1 MVEFMLGYLIIATSL
16 SALIG
21 GVFYLIYDQPSGA
34 GIAILITLILGGLTW
49 KIKNKK

>member
-1 MVEFMLGYLIIATSL
+1 MLGYLIIATCL

-21 GVFYLIYDQPSGA
+21 GVFYLILDQPTGA
-34 GIAILITLILGGLTW
+34 GIAMLIALILGGITW